1 MRRAVVS
8 GAAGLVLLV
17 ASGLPA
23 GATGVSGAAGAA
35 AGAVRGG
42 WATTTLDDVPTP
54 GAGETTEVGFTILQ
68 HGVTPVD
75 VDDVAVVVKDGDGGD
90 QTWPAV
96 QQGETGHY
104 VAEVTFPA
112 AGQYEWVVHQGW
124 FGDYDLGTLHVGG
137 GAAGSWWSRTPWAL
151 RVLLPLPIL
160 ASVALFLLDRR
171 RGQQSE
177 RPVVVA
183 GTAGTAGT

>member
-8 GAAGLVLLV
+8 GVVGLVLL
-17 ASGLPA
+17 ATTGLPA
-23 GATGVSGAAGAA
+23 GAAGAA
-35 AGAVRGG
+35 VGAARGG
-42 WATTTLDDVPTP
+42 WATTALDDAPTA

-75 VDDVAVVVKDGDGGD
+75 VDEVAVVIRDGDGRD

-96 QQGETGHY
+96 QQGQTGHY

-112 AGQYEWVVHQGW
+112 EGRYEWVVRQGW
-124 FGDYDLGTLHVGG
+124 FGDYDLGPLHVGDG
-137 GAAGSWWSRTPWAL
+137 GSAAGSWWSRTPWAL

-171 RGQQSE
+171 RGERRPRDE
-177 RPVVVA
+177 RPVV
-183 GTAGTAGT
+183 TAGT

>member
-8 GAAGLVLLV
+8 GVVGLVLL
-17 ASGLPA
+17 ATTGLPA
-23 GATGVSGAAGAA
+23 GAAGAA
-35 AGAVRGG
+35 VGAARGG
-42 WATTTLDDVPTP
+42 WATTALDDAPTA

-68 HGVTPVD
+68 HGMTPVD
-75 VDDVAVVVKDGDGGD
+75 VDDVAVVIRDAGGDTGAGGD

-96 QQGETGHY
+96 QQGKTGHY

-112 AGQYEWVVHQGW
+112 EGRYEWVVRQGW
-124 FGDYDLGTLHVGG
+124 FGDYELGTLQVGGG

-171 RGQQSE
+171 RGERRPRGE
-177 RPVVVA
+177 RPVV
-183 GTAGTAGT
+183 TAGT